1 MPPFPTS
8 NMSGSERMVYMQI
21 EIKIHTHKW
30 RLVALPTLKRLCQDH
45 ILTIPSTRT
54 SIGSPLVIKIS
65 NGSHAKQKTEERL
78 GSIILKSYSLQEMHV
93 DEIKKVTQT
102 ASCLLLILN
111 SSYWPPFIL
120 ENWTKLTNQSYSQMT
135 KFKRKTR

>member
-30 RLVALPTLKRLCQDH
+30 RLVALPPVKCLCQDH

-65 NGSHAKQKTEERL
+65 NGSHSKQKTEERL
-78 GSIILKSYSLQEMHV
+78 SSILLKSSRKCMWMKLKSSHK
-93 DEIKKVTQT
+93 KKVDFFFFFKY
-102 ASCLLLILN
+102 LILARSFLKIGH
-111 SSYWPPFIL
+111 SSLI
-120 ENWTKLTNQSYSQMT
+120 NLTV
-135 KFKRKTR
+135 K